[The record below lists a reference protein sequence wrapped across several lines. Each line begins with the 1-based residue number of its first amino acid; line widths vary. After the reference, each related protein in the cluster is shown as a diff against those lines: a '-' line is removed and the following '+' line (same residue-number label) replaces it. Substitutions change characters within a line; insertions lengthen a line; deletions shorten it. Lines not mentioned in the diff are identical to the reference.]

1 MQQNTGLCKGKKTD
15 RELAVFFISF
25 LPFLHWFSPSTINYH
40 YVIISHPRESATKT
54 VLNFADLNSINAQNA
69 KKGKMQ
75 R

>member
-15 RELAVFFISF
+15 RELAVFFYFFSSISS
-25 LPFLHWFSPSTINYH
+25 LVSPSTINYH

-54 VLNFADLNSINAQNA
+54 VLNFADLSSINAQNA

>member
-15 RELAVFFISF
+15 RELAVFSISF
-25 LPFLHWFSPSTINYH
+25 LPFLHWFFPSTINYH

-54 VLNFADLNSINAQNA
+54 VLNFADLSSINAQNA